1 MSDSPM
7 NLDEN
12 TMDRVATLTEVV
24 QREVEDYARGD
35 TWKAVTYPVSD
46 TARQTYAVVVV
57 PDLPRPFKARVVV
70 MARIVDDYVV
80 IDEDTTDRPLV
91 HELVRAGIPRERII
105 CLYIGET
112 LPEKRAE
119 E

>member
-1 MSDSPM
+1 
-7 NLDEN
+7 
-12 TMDRVATLTEVV
+12 
-24 QREVEDYARGD
+24 
-35 TWKAVTYPVSD
+35 
-46 TARQTYAVVVV
+46 
-57 PDLPRPFKARVVV
+57 
-70 MARIVDDYVV
+70 VV